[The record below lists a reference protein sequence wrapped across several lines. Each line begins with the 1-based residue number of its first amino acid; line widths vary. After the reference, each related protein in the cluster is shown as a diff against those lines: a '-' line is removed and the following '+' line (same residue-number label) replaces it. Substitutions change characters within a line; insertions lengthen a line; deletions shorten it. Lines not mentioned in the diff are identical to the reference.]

1 MSANSRLTI
10 AVHALG
16 WIDLHSQ
23 LGGGPAT
30 SEDIAK
36 SIRTNPVVVR
46 RLLSRLRDGG
56 LVLSHRGTPAG
67 WTLARPA
74 AEITFLDVKNALD
87 DGPTFGLHSSPPSP
101 NCPIGLS
108 IGPVLTHVYE
118 TAQKAA
124 DTALGGITIQ
134 RALDETLARSNR
146 TRPELLASFA
156 ETTRAAL

>member
-30 SEDIAK
+30 SEGIAK

-67 WTLARPA
+67 WTLTRPA
-74 AEITFLDVKNALD
+74 AEITLLDVKIALD

-118 TAQKAA
+118 TAQRAA
-124 DTALGGITIQ
+124 DTALGGVTIK
-134 RALDETLARSNR
+134 RTLDETLARSNR

-156 ETTRAAL
+156 ETTRAAH

>member
-1 MSANSRLTI
+1 
-10 AVHALG
+10 
-16 WIDLHSQ
+16 
-23 LGGGPAT
+23 
-30 SEDIAK
+30 
-36 SIRTNPVVVR
+36 VR
-46 RLLSRLRDGG
+46 RLLGRLRDGG

-74 AEITFLDVKNALD
+74 AEITLLDVKHALD

-101 NCPIGLS
+101 NCPIGFS
-108 IGPVLTHVYE
+108 IGPVLAHAYE

-124 DTALGGITIQ
+124 DTALGDITIK
-134 RALDETLARSNR
+134 RTLDETLERSHR